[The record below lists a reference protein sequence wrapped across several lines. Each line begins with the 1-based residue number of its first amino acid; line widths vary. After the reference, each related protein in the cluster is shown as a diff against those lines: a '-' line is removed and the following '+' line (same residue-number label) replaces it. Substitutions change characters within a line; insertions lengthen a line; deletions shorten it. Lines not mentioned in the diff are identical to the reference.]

1 MNSEQNCNGNVV
13 FIGIIINSH
22 MDLDFAFKIDWETN
36 GKRCCSLGMVP
47 IAIESDEKLACLNK
61 LVASWDYP
69 ANYWTSGRRLW
80 PNDTFHFCLP
90 KPLSTV
96 SSSWASGQPD
106 NVNKSEDCVHLYV
119 NKTGIS
125 MQLTDENC
133 NSSYIFACQGAPTPA
148 PPCSAPV
155 CPVLNCL
162 KDTSRFSFL
171 ADQKT
176 QYLTNPAA
184 YGLWFTVNE
193 RTYLFSTSAESWLV
207 ASKEC
212 CKLGMTLLSIENDFE
227 YANLQAAVN
236 SNKSIPG
243 GAYWTSA
250 SDEGCERSFGWCSVN
265 QLLFKAVWAQNKPDD
280 RAAKKNCAIV
290 LVDTERAEL
299 HDQDCSTSFKYI
311 CEARDT
317 SKSTTSGSAIKNEC
331 AAVYNVS
338 DVEMAG
344 IFNYTKLDTRIKMVN
359 GKLVT
364 EGLIKMAEMTSTNDA
379 NLQQNLIA
387 VDECAELKGKDEC
400 DTAALVYQC
409 GQQKAPN
416 LVANVIAAVEFNT
429 SAGDVPLPPTEAR
442 CPSGYS
448 CVIDPDK
455 RRAFEQN
462 TPLASIAYHRNA
474 CGGKTYVSIGG
485 WYSFEGAASVCC
497 QFGLRLVSIET
508 IDEFNCLNS
517 LFSSG
522 VDMPLW
528 TSGSSL
534 ANVNAPKWCGSESLV
549 NVSAFKW
556 NLASGGSLS
565 SDPSLYFVVLF
576 VAANPADSRLLN
588 MGSNVNWVFPLCEE

>member
-1 MNSEQNCNGNVV
+1 
-13 FIGIIINSH
+13 
-22 MDLDFAFKIDWETN
+22 
-36 GKRCCSLGMVP
+36 MVP
-47 IAIESDEKLACLNK
+47 IAIESAEKLACLNK

-80 PNDTFHFCLP
+80 PNDIFQFCLP

-119 NKTGIS
+119 NKTSSS
-125 MQLTDENC
+125 MQLSDKNC
-133 NSSYIFACQGAPTPA
+133 NNSYIFACQGAPTPA
-148 PPCSAPV
+148 PPCSAPKRAAFD
-155 CPVLNCL
+155 CL
-162 KDTSRFSFL
+162 KDTSRFSLL
-171 ADQKT
+171 ADYQT

-227 YANLQAAVN
+227 NANLQAAVN

-317 SKSTTSGSAIKNEC
+317 SKSTTSGNAIKNEC

-344 IFNYTKLDTRIKMVN
+344 IFNYTKLDTRIKCFIKCAGQNGGFMVN

-416 LVANVIAAVEFNT
+416 LVANVIAAVELNA
-429 SAGDVPLPPTEAR
+429 SAEDVPLRPTEAR
-442 CPSGYS
+442 CPSGYP

-455 RRAFEQN
+455 RLAFQQN
-462 TPLASIAYHRNA
+462 IPLPSTVYYRNA
-474 CGGKTYVSIGG
+474 CGGKTYVRINGMF
-485 WYSFEGAASVCC
+485 SFENAASACC
-497 QFGLRLVSIET
+497 QFGLRLASIET
-508 IDEFNCLNS
+508 IDEFNCLN
-517 LFSSG
+517 G
-522 VDMPLW
+522 VFTGDVPLW

-534 ANVNAPKWCGSESLV
+534 ANVNAPKWCSTESPV

-565 SDPSLYFVVLF
+565 LKPNLYLIHLF
-576 VAANPADSRLLN
+576 IAANPADSQLK
-588 MGSNVNWVFPLCEE
+588 NVGISAPGFVLCED